1 MKRREFLGATGAAA
15 LALAGCGGSGGTGGT
30 GGSSESGGGTPTP
43 PPNGGPAASDWQG
56 LAASLTGSV
65 VLQSSSN
72 YEQVRVVFNASFDNV
87 FPQAVVQC
95 ASSADVS
102 QALAFAQKFKLPLA
116 ARSGRHSY
124 AGYSTTSGMVIDV
137 GNMNTITLAGSS
149 ATIGAGAK
157 LADIY
162 SQLGAAGLSIPSG
175 SCPTIGIAG
184 ITQGG
189 GIGVVDRAYG
199 LTCDK
204 LISAQIVTADG
215 KLVECDANNN
225 SDLFWALRGGGG
237 GNFGIVTSF
246 TFQTFTTGDL
256 TSFSAQFNFSDAAAV
271 LNAWQTWPQTLPDTV
286 WAGLVLGAYG
296 SPGSPPYVG
305 VSGYF
310 IGTPGDFSPYWTQ
323 FLAAAGATPI
333 SPSIVATNFVDAM
346 LSGCNGI
353 TVSQCHLAGETPDG
367 EYPRSPFAA
376 SSDFFNAA
384 LPQAG
389 IEAMLQAMSTR
400 QAAGKSGLV
409 IMDLMGGAIAKVAPD
424 ATAFVHRN
432 AIFSAQYYA
441 DFALG
446 TDAATVAEAQ
456 TWANGMRSVMQSWS
470 SGEAYQN
477 YVDPLLTNPLQAY
490 YGSNLARLQQVK
502 QKYDPNGV
510 FGFAQAI

>member
-15 LALAGCGGSGGTGGT
+15 LALAGCGGGSGG
-30 GGSSESGGGTPTP
+30 SGGASTVVSGSTP
-43 PPNGGPAASDWQG
+43 PSSGSGGPAASDWQN
-56 LAASLTGSV
+56 LATSLTGSL
-65 VLQSSSN
+65 VLPASAN
-72 YEQVRVVFNASFDNV
+72 YGEERVIFNAIFDDIY
-87 FPQAVVQC
+87 PQAVVLC
-95 ASSADVS
+95 ASAADVS
-102 QALAFAQKFKLPLA
+102 QALAFAQQFKLPLA

-124 AGYSTTSGMVIDV
+124 AGYSTTSGIVIDV
-137 GNMNTITLAGSS
+137 GNMNAITVAGSI

-157 LADIY
+157 LVDIY
-162 SQLGAAGLSIPSG
+162 SQLGAQGLSIPSG

-199 LTCDK
+199 LTCDS
-204 LISAQIVTADG
+204 LLSAQIVTADG
-215 KLVECDANNN
+215 TLLSCDASNN

-246 TFQTFTTGDL
+246 TFQTFATGDL

-271 LNAWQTWPQTLPDTV
+271 FNAWQTWPQTLPNTV
-286 WAGLVLGAYG
+286 WAGLLLGAG
-296 SPGSPPYVG
+296 SNFGGQPYVA

-310 IGTPGDFSPYWTQ
+310 IGTPDDFTPYWTQ
-323 FLAAAGATPI
+323 FLAAAGAAPT
-333 SPSIVATNFVDAM
+333 SQGAVSVSFVDAM
-346 LSGCNGI
+346 LGGCDGA
-353 TVSQCHLAGETPDG
+353 TVSQCHLTGETSDG

-376 SSDFFNAA
+376 SSDFFNTV

-389 IEAMLQAMSTR
+389 IEAMLQAMSAL
-400 QAAGKSGLV
+400 QESGNSGTV
-409 IMDLMGGAIAKVAPD
+409 IMDLMGGAIAGIAPD

-432 AIFSAQYYA
+432 AVFSAQYYA
-441 DFALG
+441 DFPLG
-446 TDAATVAEAQ
+446 TAAATVAQAQ
-456 TWANGMRSVMQSWS
+456 TWANGMRTVMQSWS

-477 YVDPLLTNPLQAY
+477 YIDPLLTNPLRAY

-510 FGFAQAI
+510 FSFAQAI